1 MCISLFL
8 RNTDLKYD
16 FYIKYQVSVT
26 NVFLDFK
33 YMVLFIKKLPKRKTN
48 KNDWPHLFLKSET
61 LNVIFITIKIFQ
73 WAWIIDCFFLSD
85 KIKNLVKLYTTWA
98 QRILQRAE
106 KWIITNLGKH
116 VLLHQVNTIYFYCNM

>member
-33 YMVLFIKKLPKRKTN
+33 YMVLFIKKITKKKNKQKRLN
-48 KNDWPHLFLKSET
+48 HLFLKSET

-85 KIKNLVKLYTTWA
+85 KIKNLVKLYTTCA

>member
-26 NVFLDFK
+26 NVFLGLNTWF
-33 YMVLFIKKLPKRKTN
+33 YLLKKITKKKNKQKRLN
-48 KNDWPHLFLKSET
+48 HLFLKSET

-85 KIKNLVKLYTTWA
+85 KIKNLVKLYTTCA
-98 QRILQRAE
+98 QRISQRAE

>member
-16 FYIKYQVSVT
+16 FLYQISGEC
-26 NVFLDFK
+26 NQCFLGFK
-33 YMVLFIKKLPKRKTN
+33 YMVLFIKKITKKKNKQKRLN
-48 KNDWPHLFLKSET
+48 HLFLKSET

-85 KIKNLVKLYTTWA
+85 KIKNLVKLYTTCA
-98 QRILQRAE
+98 QRISQRAE